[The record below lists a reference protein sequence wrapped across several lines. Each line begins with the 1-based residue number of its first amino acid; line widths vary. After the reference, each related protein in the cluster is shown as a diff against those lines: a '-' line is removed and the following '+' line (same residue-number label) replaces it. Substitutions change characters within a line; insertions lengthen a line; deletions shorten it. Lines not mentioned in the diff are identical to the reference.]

1 MLLGCRKIELI
12 LSVLWWHSQV
22 RLFVFVQQCHFHSTF
37 VQSNIRVKKD
47 SLTWHLTSV
56 YSPKNVLK
64 YTFFLFVCWLWIN
77 RPNREFFT
85 HMESSHYRGRAA
97 NYFTMLG
104 THDHWALRVLYRA
117 THTVTS
123 VYNGL
128 DGGCACWPYHVI
140 CSWWWD
146 D

>member
-1 MLLGCRKIELI
+1 MYYGDIVKLDSSFLFNNVIFTQHSSNLI
-12 LSVLWWHSQV
+12 SVL
-22 RLFVFVQQCHFHSTF
+22 
-37 VQSNIRVKKD
+37 KKV

-56 YSPKNVLK
+56 YSPKSVLN
-64 YTFFLFVCWLWIN
+64 YIFCLFVCWLWIY
-77 RPNREFFT
+77 RPNREFFYHIEST
-85 HMESSHYRGRAA
+85 HYWRRAA
-97 NYFTMLG
+97 NYLTMLG